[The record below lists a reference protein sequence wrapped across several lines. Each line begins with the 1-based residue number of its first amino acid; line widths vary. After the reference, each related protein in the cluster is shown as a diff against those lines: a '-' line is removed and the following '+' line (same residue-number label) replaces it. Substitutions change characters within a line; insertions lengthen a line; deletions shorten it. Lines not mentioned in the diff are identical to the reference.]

1 MSKEHIA
8 PISNGKGFKELLSGS
23 YSVTANVEGYD
34 NTTIDPKSITITDN
48 VNEYSLKIASNGTLT
63 LHVSDD
69 GTSIGIPIVGATFYR
84 CDSTGVTYG
93 DPIVTDSEGNATF
106 NNVPFSTYKSG
117 PTIYFKQTTS
127 DGEHLFDNSLQEET
141 LDAETKLIEIENT
154 DATTRN
160 FSLTDSNYDGLPIDG
175 NITLTE

>member
-1 MSKEHIA
+1 MSVMK
-8 PISNGKGFKELLSGS
+8 
-23 YSVTANVEGYD
+23 V
-34 NTTIDPKSITITDN
+34 
-48 VNEYSLKIASNGTLT
+48 
-63 LHVSDD
+63 
-69 GTSIGIPIVGATFYR
+69 SIGIPIVGATFYR
-84 CDSTGVTYG
+84 CDSTGTTYG
-93 DPIVTDSEGNATF
+93 DPIVTDSEGNAIF
-106 NNVPFSTYKSG
+106 NNVPFSTNKSG